1 MRAARAFAWLCIA
14 AIALLSLLPSDSI
27 HRTELGGHL
36 EHVLAYLGTAIA
48 VSLAYRLQ
56 KTFQIFLMLIIFAGC
71 LEYLQRFSLGRSSSF
86 SDFLFSATG
95 VALGLAIILVGKRV
109 ITSHPAWHRLG
120 PKAPSRADMGDDRR
134 R

>member
-95 VALGLAIILVGKRV
+95 VALGLALCLAAKAVVRSRLAPNGSRV
-109 ITSHPAWHRLG
+109 AASGQVDMSDGRHR
-120 PKAPSRADMGDDRR
+120 
-134 R
+134 

>member
-71 LEYLQRFSLGRSSSF
+71 LEYLQRFSPGRNSNF
-86 SDFLFSATG
+86 LDFLFSASG
-95 VALGLAIILVGKRV
+95 VALGMAVFLAGRSAMTALHARFGSDVKL
-109 ITSHPAWHRLG
+109 T
-120 PKAPSRADMGDDRR
+120 RADVRDGRR